1 MMRQLLLLL
10 IRGYRYG
17 ISPFMTGHCRHIPTC
32 SEYTQQA
39 IHQYG
44 ALRGGLLGLR
54 RLGRCHPWGSWG
66 YDPVPEPPSP
76 SNSSA
81 TGDSPISNKGC

>member
-17 ISPFMTGHCRHIPTC
+17 ISPFMTGHCRHFPTC
-32 SEYTQQA
+32 SEYAQQA
-39 IHQYG
+39 IQHHG

-66 YDPVPEPPSP
+66 YDPVPEPR
-76 SNSSA
+76 SSSHA
-81 TGDSPISNKGC
+81 GDSPISNKGC